1 MNRRNR
7 LEFNFKEHSRV
18 MWIQKNLIS
27 LWVAVSNSRDL
38 ATARK
43 DMVLFVQDLP
53 IHACRKET
61 EEEFIMRHLYNEIE
75 TRSQRKCKEALNAY
89 PPSYLSDYHIRTSVW
104 DDRRRGSLGGRLGG
118 FSNMSDGI
126 YAVFFNDIPDE
137 FIYHF
142 HDRPVDPKD
151 LHPNAYMMPVIYKDV
166 VVFIEYSSVWFKT
179 EEEIAKLIGWVVA
192 AIRTR
197 MGE

>member
-1 MNRRNR
+1 MYNRNR
-7 LEFNFKEHSRV
+7 LVFHFADHSYTLWMQKELINLWWSVSDSR
-18 MWIQKNLIS
+18 
-27 LWVAVSNSRDL
+27 L
-38 ATARK
+38 AEDARK
-43 DMVLFVQDLP
+43 EIIEFVQNLP
-53 IHACRKET
+53 MHARRKEM
-61 EEEFIMRHLYNEIE
+61 EDEFIIRHVLAEIKK
-75 TRSQRKCKEALNAY
+75 RACNKWKEALNTY
-89 PPSYLSDYHIRTSVW
+89 PSSYLSDYHIRGKVW
-104 DDRRRGSLGGRLGG
+104 DKFKGISGLGG
-118 FSNMSDGI
+118 FSNMSDGV

-166 VVFIEYSSVWFKT
+166 AVFIEYSSVWFKT